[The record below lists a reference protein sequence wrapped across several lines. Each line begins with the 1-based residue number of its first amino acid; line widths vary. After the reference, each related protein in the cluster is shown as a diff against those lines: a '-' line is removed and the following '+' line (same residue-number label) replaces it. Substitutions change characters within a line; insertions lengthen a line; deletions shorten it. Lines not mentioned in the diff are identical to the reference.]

1 MCGLLIAL
9 ALLVV
14 EQGLWVRGIQ
24 HLQYMGSV
32 VVVQRLSC
40 SVACGIF
47 LEQGSYTGPLHW
59 QATAI
64 HCTTKEVL
72 SLISILVGKRDP
84 NGGLLHVDP
93 GILLSVDCQVIELL
107 SGFYPKVDNSELPQN
122 FETKF
127 FL

>member
-72 SLISILVGKRDP
+72 SLISILVGKREHRQITILRDLK
-84 NGGLLHVDP
+84 NG
-93 GILLSVDCQVIELL
+93 
-107 SGFYPKVDNSELPQN
+107 
-122 FETKF
+122 
-127 FL
+127 